1 MTESRHCPI
10 CEWTLNNKSLV
21 DSDVGH
27 VSTLD
32 DGRMVV
38 TPRRHMVG
46 WGNDQDEF
54 YHLVQFAKKAS
65 THVKKHFGD
74 MQLNIHHM
82 TNNGHIHMIIFK
94 TKVEMQFESARCSA
108 TERR

>member
-1 MTESRHCPI
+1 M
-10 CEWTLNNKSLV
+10 LNNKSLV
-21 DSDVGH
+21 DSDIGH
-27 VSTLD
+27 VSILD
-32 DGRMVV
+32 DERIIVA
-38 TPRRHMVG
+38 PRRHMAN
-46 WGNDQDEF
+46 WGNNHNEF